1 MKIRI
6 SGGRVI
12 DPANSIDDRLDVFIA
27 DGTIVAVATELADF
41 TADKTI
47 DASGLWVIP
56 GLVDLCARMR
66 EPGFEHKATIASET
80 RAAAA
85 AGITTLCCPPDT
97 IPVIDTPAVAELI
110 INRAEQTG
118 LARVIPIAALTQ
130 GLAGNQLSEMAA
142 LKAAGCPAVANV
154 FPIANTQIQRLTM
167 EYAKTHDL
175 TVFINPTDNWLS
187 NDGCVHEGKVSTR
200 LGLPGIPIAAE
211 TVAIARDLALVE
223 LIGVRT
229 HFTRLSTAAAVRMI
243 ARAQFDGLPVTADV
257 CAHQLHLT
265 EMDINEFDS
274 ECHVMPPLRTQRD
287 QQGLRDG
294 VRDGVTQAICSDHQ
308 PHEADAKLAPFCAT
322 QPGIS
327 ALTTLLPLTMRL
339 HQEAGLPLADA
350 IHRLTKGPADV
361 LALDTGTLTP
371 QQRADICIF
380 DPQHIWTLN
389 EQTMVSQG
397 LNTPF
402 KGWEFKGRVTHT
414 LLNGKLVFE
423 LNTSA

>member
-6 SGGRVI
+6 QGGRVI
-12 DPANSIDDRLDVFIA
+12 DPANGIDQQLDVFIA
-27 DGTIVAVATELADF
+27 EGRIVAVAAELADF
-41 TADKTI
+41 TADKVI
-47 DASGLWVIP
+47 DASGQWVFP
-56 GLVDLCARMR
+56 GLVDLCAHMR
-66 EPGFEHKATIASET
+66 EPGFEHKATIESET

-97 IPVIDTPAVAELI
+97 MPIIDTPAVAELI
-110 INRAEQTG
+110 INRAGQAG
-118 LARVIPIAALTQ
+118 FARVIPIAALTQ
-130 GLAGNQLSEMAA
+130 GLEGKQLSEMAA
-142 LKAAGCPAVANV
+142 LKAAGCPVVSNV
-154 FPIANTQIQRLTM
+154 YPIANTQIQRLTM
-167 EYAKTHDL
+167 EYARTHDL
-175 TVFINPTDNWLS
+175 TVFINPTDSWLS
-187 NDGCVHEGKVSTR
+187 NNGCVHEGKVSTR
-200 LGLPGIPIAAE
+200 LGLPGVPVAAE
-211 TVAIARDLALVE
+211 TVAIARDLALVD
-223 LIGVRT
+223 LIGART
-229 HFTRLSTAAAVRMI
+229 HFTRLSSAAAVRMI

-274 ECHVMPPLRTQRD
+274 QCHVMPPLRTQRD

-294 VRDGVTQAICSDHQ
+294 VRDDVIHAICSDHQ

-339 HQEAGLPLADA
+339 HQESDLPLMDA

-361 LALDTGTLTP
+361 LALDAGTLSP
-371 QQRADICIF
+371 KQLADICIY
-380 DPQHIWTLN
+380 DPERIWSLN
-389 EQTMVSQG
+389 DKTMISRG

-414 LLNGKLVFE
+414 LLEGKPVFE
-423 LNTSA
+423 LTDSA